1 MNQSHP
7 LECASALLGRLDQ
20 LVSVGSTEPDLGLE
34 LGLSAWMRMT
44 GTVVDD
50 APAQMLRIRQ
60 ALLDAAGLDSA
71 TEPAPLIGRS
81 ARSDVLHLA
90 VYLADLVDRATAAA
104 GCERRDLVEGALAL
118 LALEPARPSV
128 RWNES
133 RQLRSS

>member
-1 MNQSHP
+1 VNQSEP
-7 LECASALLGRLDQ
+7 LECASALLSRLDQ
-20 LVSVGSTEPDLGLE
+20 LVSAGSVEPDLGLE

-44 GTVVDD
+44 GTAVDD
-50 APAQMLRIRQ
+50 APAQMLRIRR

-71 TEPAPLIGRS
+71 TEPAPFIGRS

-90 VYLADLVDRATAAA
+90 IYLADLVGRAAVAA
-104 GCERRDLVEGALAL
+104 GCERGDLVEGALSL
-118 LALEPARPSV
+118 LALEPVRPSV